1 MQGVKLTDQE
11 VAELMIQYESEIR
24 KLRFLIDQ
32 KKQAIAE
39 LKAIETVSVPVARP
53 AAATSTK
60 AATTKPKGR
69 RGRPAKK
76 KKTETAQNGQVAES
90 KSAEVQAET
99 SPAKKKRVGRPRK
112 ATATA
117 STKTKAKATAKP
129 KPKAKP
135 ATKSSSKTATK
146 SDSTGGYRLSD
157 WDTMILDGL
166 ASRQKVMISADLLEL
181 GKKKV
186 ANENLGLDEKQ
197 IQGKIN
203 RSLQKLANKRG
214 VLSKTDYPGKGHA
227 YGLAEWADPSGEIRK
242 KYQH

>member
-1 MQGVKLTDQE
+1 
-11 VAELMIQYESEIR
+11 MIQYESEIR

-135 ATKSSSKTATK
+135 ATKSSSKTTTK

>member
-1 MQGVKLTDQE
+1 
-11 VAELMIQYESEIR
+11 MIQYESEIR

-53 AAATSTK
+53 AAAPSTK

>member
-1 MQGVKLTDQE
+1 
-11 VAELMIQYESEIR
+11 MIQYESEIR

>member
-135 ATKSSSKTATK
+135 ATKSSSKTTTK

>member
-1 MQGVKLTDQE
+1 
-11 VAELMIQYESEIR
+11 MIQYESEIR

-135 ATKSSSKTATK
+135 ATKSSSRTTTK

>member
-1 MQGVKLTDQE
+1 
-11 VAELMIQYESEIR
+11 MIQYESEIR

-112 ATATA
+112 ATATATA